1 MTDKPTD
8 KPDDTS
14 TWDDIRRVA
23 DELRLKLHLAGMEA
37 REQWD
42 KLQPRL
48 AEIEQSIE
56 SGASKAGTAVSE
68 QMSSVGATLR
78 KLLDDV
84 RAAGDKDSAKG
95 S

>member
-1 MTDKPTD
+1 MND

-14 TWDDIRRVA
+14 TWDDVRRVA

-42 KLQPRL
+42 KLQPKL
-48 AEIEQSIE
+48 SELQQSVE
-56 SGASKAGTAVSE
+56 SGAHGAGSAVSE
-68 QMSSVGATLR
+68 QLSSLGATLR
-78 KLLDDV
+78 RLLADIGGG
-84 RAAGDKDSAKG
+84 ADKDSPKP